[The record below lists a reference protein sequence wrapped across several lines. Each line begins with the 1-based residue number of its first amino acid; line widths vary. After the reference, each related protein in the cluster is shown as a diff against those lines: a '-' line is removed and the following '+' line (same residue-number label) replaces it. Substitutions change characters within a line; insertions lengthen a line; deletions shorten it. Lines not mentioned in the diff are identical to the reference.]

1 MSMRRLARLLS
12 ARWWALSL
20 VAVAGL
26 AAAMAI
32 AGYANSKIEPRF
44 SAETSVVLLTGDE
57 ESEAAF
63 DGRLATA
70 LTRAREVNAVVL
82 GRNPG
87 SSIAAD
93 NDSGELL
100 FVAVSTSAT
109 EAQTVAEGLRE
120 AYASAAPV
128 SFVDQMEQALEATA
142 AEVELLEE
150 QIAALEPQPPVK
162 DDAATIARR
171 GFLESQIAALEAR
184 AAALVLGL
192 AYPELVDG
200 DPEEADRDPQEVTAE
215 LAGLETLLI
224 RLNRDLK
231 ALPTEETE
239 PANSADRLAKLALER
254 RLRNNEARYL
264 DLAVRLAT
272 AKEAGG
278 LSEQVV
284 VISDE
289 TPLPISLPLVAL
301 VGFLAGGAIAIAVLL
316 LVDRVRR
323 PVWGV
328 EGLEA
333 IPGLGVVPASRPDAS
348 SIRPWYP
355 TAAAGPRRVALQGVR
370 AALDGAV
377 PRRPATLAITG
388 LRAPSDQV
396 HALAADLASALVAA
410 GNEVIL
416 VDADFQSPS
425 ALPEFGVDNV
435 DLATVLAYPDI
446 DAEATRSFIK
456 ETLVNLRTTETRL
469 KGLPAGTARLDFSDA
484 LAGRHFELLVEEARG
499 LVDMAL
505 MVAPGLGHPD
515 ADAVCSR
522 LDFVVVVGQTGV
534 TTEMDV
540 EEAVR
545 SLELRGA
552 HPVGLVLID
561 RPRRGS
567 NRSRSR
573 HVATSRLALSVRRR
587 GRRLTRSRPP
597 VDPMARESQTI
608 DIPIVPLS
616 PRVPLDGETLG
627 QLSGRAK
634 DFLTN
639 RLLSLL
645 DREAGASRRRHGVIP
660 LVEGCG
666 APTAREL
673 LAPPFEAWLSEEG
686 NGATMGY
693 DELFGD
699 PAAGTPQEALQS
711 WLLHGFFADH
721 VAETGHR
728 PVVWHLS
735 SRRGTFQALVHGPNF
750 GRFTIRRIRRR
761 LLGSQRRRL
770 AVQAMSATGNAEGLN
785 RSLRMLAELVDFDAA
800 LGQLLIEAEK
810 WPARSTFF
818 GKQSPRPQEA
828 IDDLRTRLAAVQR
841 LGLLPIEVLDE
852 HELEDMT
859 PLGP

>member
-20 VAVAGL
+20 VALVGL
-26 AAAMAI
+26 ASAMAL
-32 AGYANSKIEPRF
+32 AAYANSQIEPRF
-44 SAETSVVLLTGDE
+44 SAEASVVLLTGDE
-57 ESEAAF
+57 ESEAEF
-63 DGRLATA
+63 DVRLATA
-70 LTRAREVNAVVL
+70 LTRAREANAVVL
-82 GRNPG
+82 VRNSG
-87 SSIAAD
+87 SSIAID
-93 NDSGELL
+93 TDSGELL
-100 FVAVSTSAT
+100 FVAVSTSAA
-109 EAQTVAEGLRE
+109 EAETLAEGLRE

-128 SFVDQMEQALEATA
+128 SFVEQLEQALETTA
-142 AEVELLEE
+142 AKVELLEE
-150 QIAALEPQPPVK
+150 QIAALEPQPGVT
-162 DDAATIARR
+162 DADTAARR
-171 GFLESQIAALEAR
+171 GLLESQIATLEAR
-184 AAALVLGL
+184 AAALALVL
-192 AYPELVDG
+192 AYPELADG
-200 DPEEADRDPQEVTAE
+200 DPEEADRDPGEIASE

-224 RLNRDLK
+224 RFNRDLR

-254 RLRNNEARYL
+254 RLRNSEAQYL
-264 DLAVRLAT
+264 DLAIRLAT

-278 LSEQVV
+278 LSEEVV

-301 VGFLAGGAIAIAVLL
+301 AGFLAGGAIAIALLL

-323 PVWGV
+323 PVWGM

-377 PRRPATLAITG
+377 PHRPATLAITG

-469 KGLPAGTARLDFSDA
+469 KGLAAGTARLDFSDA
-484 LAGRHFELLVEEARG
+484 LAGKHFELLVEEARG

-522 LDFVVVVGQTGV
+522 LDYVLVVGQTGV

-552 HPVGLVLID
+552 HPVGMVLID
-561 RPRRGS
+561 RPRRGW

-573 HVATSRLALSVRRR
+573 HVATGRLALS

-597 VDPMARESQTI
+597 VDPMARGSQTI
-608 DIPIVPLS
+608 DIPTVPLAPS
-616 PRVPLDGETLG
+616 VPLDGKTLG

-666 APTAREL
+666 APTAGEL

-686 NGATMGY
+686 NGATVGY
-693 DELFGD
+693 DDLFGD
-699 PAAGTPQEALQS
+699 TGTGTPQEALQS

-735 SRRGTFQALVHGPNF
+735 SRRGTFQALVHGPTF

-761 LLGSQRRRL
+761 YLRSQRRQL
-770 AVQAMSATGNAEGLN
+770 AVQAMSATGNAERLN
-785 RSLRMLAELVDFDAA
+785 RSRRMVDELDAFDAA
-800 LGQLLIEAEK
+800 LGQLLAEAGR
-810 WPARSTFF
+810 WPSRTTFL
-818 GKQSPRPQEA
+818 GQSPRPTARSQEA
-828 IDDLRTRLAAVQR
+828 INDLPGRLAAVQR

-852 HELEDMT
+852 HELEEMT